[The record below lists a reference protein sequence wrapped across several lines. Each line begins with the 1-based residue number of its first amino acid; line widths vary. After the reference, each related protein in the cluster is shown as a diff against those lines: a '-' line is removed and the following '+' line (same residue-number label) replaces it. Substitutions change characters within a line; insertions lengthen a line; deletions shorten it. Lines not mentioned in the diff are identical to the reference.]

1 MFDGITILIY
11 PFFVIPII
19 SIIFAYIIE
28 YIRQYIHQRRRK
40 QNQLE
45 YLSII
50 IIILSSNEQDY
61 PPPYETLLFLKE
73 EM

>member
-28 YIRQYIHQRRRK
+28 YIRQYIHQRRRE

-50 IIILSSNEQDY
+50 IILSSNEQNY